1 MPESSF
7 TITLKAYEDDVSPAR
22 IAKIHGYP
30 ADFVKSVK
38 EVQKKAEFPW
48 GWCTVM
54 LSAEYRVNDEAIQV
68 SSQTLSGSSY
78 LNAADFVVN
87 SDYFDDMLKTA
98 IAGLKA
104 TLLAAGL
111 APTPDELRKISG
123 APPA

>member
-30 ADFVKSVK
+30 AGFVKSVK
-38 EVQKKAEFPW
+38 EVQKKSDGQW
-48 GWCTVM
+48 GWCTAM
-54 LSAEYRVNDEAIQV
+54 LTAEYRVNDEVVHVA
-68 SSQTLSGSSY
+68 SQTVSGSSY

-87 SDYFDDMLKTA
+87 SDYFDDMLKTVVA
-98 IAGLKA
+98 ELKA
-104 TLLAAGL
+104 KLLATGL
-111 APTPDELRKISG
+111 APTPEELRKMSG